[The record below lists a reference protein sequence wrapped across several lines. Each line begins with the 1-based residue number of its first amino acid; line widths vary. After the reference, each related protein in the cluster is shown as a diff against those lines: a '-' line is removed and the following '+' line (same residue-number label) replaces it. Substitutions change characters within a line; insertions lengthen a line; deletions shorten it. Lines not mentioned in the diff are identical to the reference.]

1 MSKLGQEL
9 TFSLEGNPYIELNKL
24 LKLMSVVNSG
34 GEAKMIIRDGQVIVN
49 EEVELRL
56 RRKMIPKD
64 LVSIDD
70 ISIVITE

>member
-1 MSKLGQEL
+1 MDQEL
-9 TFSLEGNPYIELNKL
+9 TFSLDGHPYIELNKL

-64 LVSIDD
+64 RVSIDD
-70 ISIVITE
+70 MSIVITE

>member
-1 MSKLGQEL
+1 
-9 TFSLEGNPYIELNKL
+9 
-24 LKLMSVVNSG
+24 MSVVNSG

>member
-1 MSKLGQEL
+1 
-9 TFSLEGNPYIELNKL
+9 
-24 LKLMSVVNSG
+24 LMSVVNSG